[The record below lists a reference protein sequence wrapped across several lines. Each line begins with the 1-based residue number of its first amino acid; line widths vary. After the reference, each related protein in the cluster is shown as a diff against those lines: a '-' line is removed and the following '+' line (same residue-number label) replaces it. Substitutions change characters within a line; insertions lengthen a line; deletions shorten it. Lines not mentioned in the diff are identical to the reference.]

1 MEIIGGSSVQDN
13 VRLVNYGLE
22 QLEAKIVAEKA
33 AKAEGKPLRKDMMHY
48 LLNAQDPK
56 TGMALSKAELLADS
70 VLFIAAGADTTATAL
85 AASFFYLLHN
95 PGTLQKAAAEV
106 RSTFQS
112 ADEIRTGEKL
122 DCCKY
127 LDGVMEETLRR
138 APPKPSHVP
147 REVLPGGLVIDGHH
161 IPAGIVVG
169 VPAYSIHHN
178 PDYYPD
184 PWSFRPGR
192 WLVDERAGITQA
204 SVNIARQAFCP
215 FSLGIR
221 GCIGKNL
228 AYLEYKIAL
237 AHLLWKFD
245 FRQAEGDTLGEGSR
259 DLEVGRRR
267 VDEWQMVDCIGVM
280 REGPMVEFKLARY

>member
-1 MEIIGGSSVQDN
+1 
-13 VRLVNYGLE
+13 
-22 QLEAKIVAEKA
+22 
-33 AKAEGKPLRKDMMHY
+33 
-48 LLNAQDPK
+48 
-56 TGMALSKAELLADS
+56 
-70 VLFIAAGADTTATAL
+70 
-85 AASFFYLLHN
+85 
-95 PGTLQKAAAEV
+95 
-106 RSTFQS
+106 
-112 ADEIRTGEKL
+112 
-122 DCCKY
+122 
-127 LDGVMEETLRR
+127 MEETLRR

-169 VPAYSIHHN
+169 VPAYSIHHD

-184 PWSFRPGR
+184 PWSFRPER

-245 FRQAEGDTLGEGSR
+245 FRQARGTRLGREAG
-259 DLEVGRRR
+259 LEVAGGGWMSGRWWI
-267 VDEWQMVDCIGVM
+267 V
-280 REGPMVEFKLARY
+280 